1 MLYWIG
7 YYLYF
12 ILYLY
17 FEARRYLQTQITDSK
32 PSSQKWFGQ
41 NEFWCTLVRRL
52 ELYKPSPP
60 GHRSLL
66 PPPILELS
74 TEFREIWQYSK
85 KAPTTISWLKGPMS
99 AFTQAIFVW
108 TLWKLSRNFVYRS
121 IRYVLKVNISG
132 KLNWRETDSSQFYI
146 LDKYFQ
152 AWHSLEFV
160 CHVLIWVCLIEEWKE
175 GECIKLTD
183 QIEIMICCTNAFLT
197 RFRLRDNITQVNF

>member
-17 FEARRYLQTQITDSK
+17 FEARRYFQTQITDSK

-74 TEFREIWQYSK
+74 TEFREISQYSK

-146 LDKYFQ
+146 LDKYFKPGIFWNLF
-152 AWHSLEFV
+152 ATFWFEFV
-160 CHVLIWVCLIEEWKE
+160 WLKNEKKE
-175 GECIKLTD
+175 SVLTD

-197 RFRLRDNITQVNF
+197 RFRLRYNITQVNF